1 VDAVLRNEGGLVIGL
16 PGVGKT
22 HFAKMLRERLG
33 DRVATTAYQ
42 ICTARRIGGKS
53 LYSVLRRPGSYEW
66 LIVDEFSQLPTTVYA
81 ELVVQELSG
90 KKIILLGDSAQ
101 LPPVNDRF
109 AAALPRNGVEDTR
122 CVRSLVNDLKFR
134 FQFNYRCAEFP
145 EHFAYIQSIHADI
158 DGPYAPD
165 CARFP
170 ADLSRLPQIFV
181 TQCHSTRVRVNRIM
195 NRLEKPE
202 NAVFFPKPE
211 QCESNMRPQ
220 DMHVYP
226 GLRMVGARGSRKVV
240 NGLGYEVQSIE
251 GRSVTLRAEDGEV
264 LTLDER
270 TFLKCLRLSY
280 AVTCHCVQGLTI
292 TDERVWFMDAA
303 GTYTTKRHYLVAISR
318 VRDPRN
324 LGIPTAKQQAQLLR
338 SA

>member
-1 VDAVLRNEGGLVIGL
+1 
-16 PGVGKT
+16 
-22 HFAKMLRERLG
+22 MLRERLG

-81 ELVVQELSG
+81 ELVVQKLSG

-109 AAALPRNGVEDTR
+109 AAALPRNGMEDTR
-122 CVRSLVNDLKFR
+122 CVRALVNDLKFR
-134 FQFNYRCAEFP
+134 FQFNYRCAKFP
-145 EHFAYIQSIHADI
+145 GHFAYIQSIHADI

-195 NRLEKPE
+195 NGLEKPE
-202 NAVFFPKPE
+202 DAVFFPKPE

-226 GLRMVGARGSRKVV
+226 GLKMVGARGSRKVV

-292 TDERVWFMDAA
+292 TDERVWFLDAA
-303 GTYTTKRHYLVAISR
+303 SPYTTKRHYLVAISR

-324 LGIPTAKQQAQLLR
+324 LGIPDEKQQRQLL
-338 SA
+338 A